1 MQIGPLQLSTP
12 FILAPLAG
20 YTDLPFRLLC
30 REHGAALVYS
40 EMLSC
45 HGLVFRQKNTLEML
59 ATVPEERPVA
69 MQLFGAEPE
78 YMGEAAAYLSQL
90 PIDVIDINMGC
101 PVRKVTQKGAGC
113 ALMRQPKLAE
123 EIINKVRANTHLPVT
138 VKFRLGW
145 THQEITGPEF
155 AKMAE
160 GAGAAAVTVHGRTW
174 SDGFGGSVN
183 RAAIAQVK
191 KAVSIPVIGNGDIH
205 SYQDGLDMLAETG
218 CDAVMIGRG
227 ALGNPFVFRPEG
239 RPATTAG
246 ILPALARHL
255 QLIERFCPVEMVLA
269 RTKNQAGRYFKGQP
283 GSSALRRKIYE
294 ANSFAG
300 LKAVI
305 GEFLAGSDDLG
316 EKYSTVPD
324 ELR

>member
-1 MQIGPLQLSTP
+1 MHLGPLKLDSP

-59 ATVPEERPVA
+59 ATVGEERPAA

-78 YMGEAAAYLSQL
+78 FMGEAAAYLSQL

-101 PVRKVTQKGAGC
+101 PVRKVIQKGAGC

-123 EIINKVRANTHLPVT
+123 EIIKKVRGNTNLPVT
-138 VKFRLGW
+138 VKIRIGW
-145 THQEITGPEF
+145 THQEINGPEF

-174 SDGFGGSVN
+174 SDGFGGTVN

-191 KAVSIPVIGNGDIH
+191 KAVAIPVIGNGDIH
-205 SYQDGLDMLAETG
+205 SYQEGLAMMAETG
-218 CDAVMIGRG
+218 CDAVMIGRA
-227 ALGNPFVFRPEG
+227 ALGNPFIFRPEG
-239 RPATTAG
+239 PPTTIAG
-246 ILPALARHL
+246 ILPALSRHL
-255 QLIERFCPVEMVLA
+255 QLIERFCPVERVLA

-283 GSSALRRKIYE
+283 GSSALRKKIYE
-294 ANSFAG
+294 AQSFPE
-300 LKAVI
+300 LKEVI
-305 GEFLAGSDDLG
+305 EEYLSESEPGG
-316 EKYSTVPD
+316 EKF
-324 ELR
+324 

>member
-1 MQIGPLQLSTP
+1 MYLGPLQLDSP

-59 ATVPEERPVA
+59 ATVGEERPVA

-78 YMGEAAAYLSQL
+78 FMGEAAAYLSQL
-90 PIDVIDINMGC
+90 PIDAIDINMGC
-101 PVRKVTQKGAGC
+101 PVRKVIQKGAGC

-123 EIINKVRANTHLPVT
+123 EIIQKVRANTNLPVT
-138 VKFRLGW
+138 VKIRIGW

-174 SDGFGGSVN
+174 SDGFGGTVN

-191 KAVSIPVIGNGDIH
+191 KAVAIPVIGNGDIH
-205 SYQDGLDMLAETG
+205 SYQEGLAMLAETG
-218 CDAVMIGRG
+218 CDAVMIGRA
-227 ALGNPFVFRPEG
+227 ALGNPFIFGPAD
-239 RPATTAG
+239 RPATVAG

-255 QLIERFCPVEMVLA
+255 HLIERFCPVELVLA

-283 GSSALRRKIYE
+283 GSSALRKKIYE
-294 ANSFAG
+294 AQSFPG
-300 LKAVI
+300 LKGVI
-305 GEFLAGSDDLG
+305 EDYLSESEAGC
-316 EKYSTVPD
+316 EKF
-324 ELR
+324 

>member
-1 MQIGPLQLSTP
+1 MHIGPLQLESP

-20 YTDLPFRLLC
+20 YTDLPFRMLC

-59 ATVPEERPVA
+59 ATVGAERPVA

-78 YMGEAAAYLSQL
+78 FMGEAAAYLSQL
-90 PIDVIDINMGC
+90 PIDAIDINMGC
-101 PVRKVTQKGAGC
+101 PVRKVIKKGAGC

-123 EIINKVRANTHLPVT
+123 EIINKVQANTHLPVT
-138 VKFRLGW
+138 VKFRIGW

-160 GAGAAAVTVHGRTW
+160 GAGAAAITVHGRTW
-174 SDGFGGSVN
+174 SDGFGGTVD
-183 RAAIAQVK
+183 RAAIALVK
-191 KAVSIPVIGNGDIH
+191 KAVNIPVIGNGDIH
-205 SYQDGLDMLAETG
+205 SYQEGLAMMAETG

-239 RPATTAG
+239 RPATVAG
-246 ILPALARHL
+246 ILPTLARHL
-255 QLIERFCPVEMVLA
+255 QLIERFCPVEQVLA

-294 ANSFAG
+294 ARSFPE
-300 LKAVI
+300 LTEVI
-305 GEFLAGSDDLG
+305 EEFLTGAEAVHENFKAAQTSQ
-316 EKYSTVPD
+316 
-324 ELR
+324 R

>member
-1 MQIGPLQLSTP
+1 MHLGPLKLDSP

-59 ATVPEERPVA
+59 ATVGEERPAA

-78 YMGEAAAYLSQL
+78 FMGEAAAYLSQL

-101 PVRKVTQKGAGC
+101 PVRKVIQKGAGC

-123 EIINKVRANTHLPVT
+123 EIIKKVRGNTNLPVT
-138 VKFRLGW
+138 VKIRIGW
-145 THQEITGPEF
+145 THQEINGPEF

-174 SDGFGGSVN
+174 SDGFGGTVN

-191 KAVSIPVIGNGDIH
+191 KAVAIPVIGNGDIH
-205 SYQDGLDMLAETG
+205 SYQEGLAMMAETG
-218 CDAVMIGRG
+218 CDAVMIGRA
-227 ALGNPFVFRPEG
+227 ALGNPFIFRPEAP
-239 RPATTAG
+239 PATIAG
-246 ILPALARHL
+246 ILPALSRHL
-255 QLIERFCPVEMVLA
+255 QLIERFCPVERVLA

-283 GSSALRRKIYE
+283 GSSALRKKIYE
-294 ANSFAG
+294 AQSFPE
-300 LKAVI
+300 LKEVI
-305 GEFLAGSDDLG
+305 EEYLSESEPGG
-316 EKYSTVPD
+316 EKF
-324 ELR
+324 

>member
-1 MQIGPLQLSTP
+1 

-20 YTDLPFRLLC
+20 YTDLPFRMLC
-30 REHGAALVYS
+30 RENGAAMVYS

-59 ATVPEERPVA
+59 ATVGEERPVA

-78 YMGEAAAYLSQL
+78 FMGEAAAYLSQL
-90 PIDVIDINMGC
+90 PIDAIDINMGC
-101 PVRKVTQKGAGC
+101 PVRKVIQKGAGC

-138 VKFRLGW
+138 VKFRIGW
-145 THQEITGPEF
+145 THQEIIGPEF

-160 GAGAAAVTVHGRTW
+160 GSGAAAVTVHGRTW
-174 SDGFGGSVN
+174 SDGFGGTVN

-191 KAVSIPVIGNGDIH
+191 RAVTIPVIGNGDIH
-205 SYQDGLDMLAETG
+205 SYQEGLAMMAETG
-218 CDAVMIGRG
+218 CDAVMIGRA

-239 RPATTAG
+239 RPATAAG
-246 ILPALARHL
+246 ILPTLARHL
-255 QLIERFCPVEMVLA
+255 QLIERFCPVELVLA

-283 GSSALRRKIYE
+283 GSSALRKKIYDVR
-294 ANSFAG
+294 SFPE
-300 LKAVI
+300 LTEVI
-305 GEFLAGSDDLG
+305 EEFLTGG
-316 EKYSTVPD
+316 EAIN
-324 ELR
+324 ENL